1 MQQPDAALSIT
12 SSVSDAT
19 CNGEPSGSVD
29 ITVSGGTTPYF
40 YSWSNGSNLE
50 DITDVPAGM
59 YSVTVIDANG
69 CQLIENNIVISEP
82 EALSVVITKE
92 NATTGQGCQNGE
104 ATAIVGGGTPPYTYL
119 WSASAGNQTTETA
132 TNLPA
137 ATHVVTITDA
147 NGCVLEQ
154 GVVIDCSN
162 TCDAIVEVDDV
173 TDVLCTGAATGSTTV
188 SASSAANSSATFT
201 FTWNTTP
208 AQVDSGVTTSTLS
221 GLTAGIYTVS
231 VTIDG
236 SACQPVEQSITIVEP
251 SSVLNVTATATD
263 ESGPSTADGT
273 ATASVT
279 GGTPP
284 YTYSWTPGGATT
296 EQITGLSAGDYSV
309 TVTDSNGCTA
319 VATTTVNPGSCQNLS
334 VTTTATSATCNGDS
348 DGTATANVTGGSG
361 SFTYSW
367 SPGGETTQTI
377 TGLTAGAY
385 VITITDTVTQ
395 CTVESTANVNEP
407 NVLTSGIAV
416 SNILC
421 FGEETGSL
429 DLTVTGGTFPYTFLW
444 SNGATTE
451 DINDLP
457 AGTYTVD
464 ITDANGCTTSNT
476 ASVQQPDAE
485 LSGNIISQ
493 TNIICNSSLGSVTV
507 DANGGTTPYSFN
519 LNGIFQTN
527 GDFSDLEAGDY
538 VINII
543 DASGCEFS
551 IPVAIFNNCTYA
563 ENDINNTFADTAVDG
578 NVLTNDTDAEGDTQT
593 VTTTTATTVQGV
605 TVIID
610 PNTGQYIYLPP
621 SGYVGEDSFEYT
633 VCDDGNPQACDTA
646 TVYIEVLPNG
656 GPDNEAPIA
665 NADTAETEQ
674 DTPVT
679 ANVLS
684 NDFDPDGDP
693 IIVTTTTV
701 TTTEGVV
708 VTIDPNTGEYTY
720 TPPPGFTG
728 DDSFEY
734 TICDNGNPA
743 LCDTAVV
750 VITVLP
756 DDGNITVANDD
767 AYTTTPGTDIAGNV
781 LDNDSDPEG
790 DDQTVN
796 TTPVVDVDNGT
807 LVLNEDGTFT
817 YTPDDGFTGTDS
829 FVYSVCDDGDP
840 QACDQ
845 ATVYITVGG
854 QAINTTDAEND
865 INNTFADTAV
875 DGNVLTNDTDA
886 EGDTQTVTTTTVT
899 TIQGV
904 TVIIDPNTG
913 QYIYLPP
920 SGYVGEDSFEYT
932 VCDDGN
938 PQACDTAT
946 VYIEILPKVGPD
958 NEAPIANADTAGTE
972 KDTPVTGNVLSND
985 FDPDG
990 DPLVVTTTTVTS
1002 NRRCRSHYR
1011 SSNRRVYL
1019 HATTRIY
1026 RR

>member
-1 MQQPDAALSIT
+1 MDSANYQSPNSILVTYPVICGQVKDNSDNPLTGVSINVTGSDGSVQNLTTNSSGNYKAVAAIPEALVDVVYEIREDDPNGYISISDIDGSNDNLITRTINLKSTCGNNFVDGVENPDGWNFDCGDDKLVDIYGNNSNCIESTTIPIPNSNNVYEYVVEIVYRGANPGQTLEFLDAEGTLHTLARTGPFGVSSNIWVFRGLVSGTT
-12 SSVSDAT
+12 SSIIYTDNNNECNLQSVVVYAFRNVGNSASSSGIFQTRSGYNNIESFTVDIPSFSSPRDLVVKVPISELTNDGRYLMVRAESGGIT
-19 CNGEPSGSVD
+19 EETIIYGPDTSLPGDNCCLAIPTLILNDVPGDVTEVVITVDTRNNQNGQTIDGQSWVITGGIIADGNCNVDLTIEIDDKIDISCNGESTGELSVSA
-29 ITVSGGTTPYF
+29 SGGVPPYQYSINGGTPQSSPEF
-40 YSWSNGSNLE
+40 IGLTAGVYSVQLIDSNGN
-50 DITDVPAGM
+50 TA
-59 YSVTVIDANG
+59 SVNQT
-69 CQLIENNIVISEP
+69 LMEP

-429 DLTVTGGTFPYTFLW
+429 DL
-444 SNGATTE
+444 N
-451 DINDLP
+451 
-457 AGTYTVD
+457 
-464 ITDANGCTTSNT
+464 
-476 ASVQQPDAE
+476 
-485 LSGNIISQ
+485 
-493 TNIICNSSLGSVTV
+493 
-507 DANGGTTPYSFN
+507 
-519 LNGIFQTN
+519 
-527 GDFSDLEAGDY
+527 
-538 VINII
+538 
-543 DASGCEFS
+543 
-551 IPVAIFNNCTYA
+551 
-563 ENDINNTFADTAVDG
+563 
-578 NVLTNDTDAEGDTQT
+578 
-593 VTTTTATTVQGV
+593 
-605 TVIID
+605 
-610 PNTGQYIYLPP
+610 
-621 SGYVGEDSFEYT
+621 
-633 VCDDGNPQACDTA
+633 
-646 TVYIEVLPNG
+646 
-656 GPDNEAPIA
+656 
-665 NADTAETEQ
+665 
-674 DTPVT
+674 
-679 ANVLS
+679 
-684 NDFDPDGDP
+684 
-693 IIVTTTTV
+693 
-701 TTTEGVV
+701 
-708 VTIDPNTGEYTY
+708 
-720 TPPPGFTG
+720 
-728 DDSFEY
+728 
-734 TICDNGNPA
+734 
-743 LCDTAVV
+743 
-750 VITVLP
+750 
-756 DDGNITVANDD
+756 
-767 AYTTTPGTDIAGNV
+767 
-781 LDNDSDPEG
+781 
-790 DDQTVN
+790 
-796 TTPVVDVDNGT
+796 
-807 LVLNEDGTFT
+807 
-817 YTPDDGFTGTDS
+817 
-829 FVYSVCDDGDP
+829 
-840 QACDQ
+840 
-845 ATVYITVGG
+845 
-854 QAINTTDAEND
+854 
-865 INNTFADTAV
+865 
-875 DGNVLTNDTDA
+875 
-886 EGDTQTVTTTTVT
+886 
-899 TIQGV
+899 
-904 TVIIDPNTG
+904 
-913 QYIYLPP
+913 
-920 SGYVGEDSFEYT
+920 
-932 VCDDGN
+932 
-938 PQACDTAT
+938 
-946 VYIEILPKVGPD
+946 
-958 NEAPIANADTAGTE
+958 
-972 KDTPVTGNVLSND
+972 
-985 FDPDG
+985 
-990 DPLVVTTTTVTS
+990 S
-1002 NRRCRSHYR
+1002 NRWHIP
-1011 SSNRRVYL
+1011 
-1019 HATTRIY
+1019 IY
-1026 RR
+1026 IPLE